1 MGIYKRGKTWWM
13 SFSYDGRQVRRS
25 TETDDRK
32 LAEKIYHKVMTE
44 VAEGKWFERPR
55 DEEKTFGELMEKYMD
70 EHSVL
75 KKRSTS
81 RDTASLKHLLP
92 FFNNYTLTVLAQRPE
107 LINRYKVERLK
118 SGAAP
123 ATLNR
128 ELALMKH
135 AFSLAVR
142 EWQWV
147 QDNPV
152 KKTSMEKEKPPKDRW
167 LTGDEEKSLLTVMP
181 PWLRDVTLFA
191 VDTGCRRG
199 EILSLP
205 WKCVD
210 LEKKVVTIF
219 GQKTGEWRGIP
230 LTDRIHE
237 MLLVRSTTMKVRPF
251 QNDVVFTNPLGMP
264 LNIHE
269 LRWSFEEALKKACIE
284 EFRFHDLRHTF
295 ATRLAQNGVDLFTI
309 QKLLGHKSYAT
320 TQRYTHHYTESLR
333 RGISVLDHHIKNEQV
348 NLTVS
353 TNLSH

>member
-1 MGIYKRGKTWWM
+1 MGLYKRGKTWWL
-13 SFSYDGRQVRRS
+13 SFSCYGKQVRLS
-25 TETDDRK
+25 TGKDK
-32 LAEKIYHKVMTE
+32 KKSAEKVYHKVMNE
-44 VAEGKWFERPR
+44 VAEGKWFEKPHG
-55 DEEKTFGELMEKYMD
+55 ENKTFSEMMKKYMD
-70 EHSVL
+70 EHSII

-92 FFNNYTLTVLAQRPE
+92 FFEKYTLSVLTQQPA
-107 LINRYKVERLK
+107 LINQYKVERLK

-123 ATLNR
+123 STLNR

-135 AFSLAVR
+135 AFSLAER

-147 QDNPV
+147 QSNPV

-167 LTGDEEKSLLTVMP
+167 LTSDEEKSLLSVMP
-181 PWLRDVTLFA
+181 QWIQDVTLFG

-210 LEKKVVTIF
+210 LQKRVVTIF

-230 LTDRIHE
+230 LTERLHE
-237 MLLVRSTTMKVRPF
+237 MLSVRSTTIKVRPLP
-251 QNDVVFTNPLGMP
+251 NDVVFTNPLGMP

-320 TQRYTHHYTESLR
+320 TQRYAHHYTESLR
-333 RGISVLDHHIKNEQV
+333 LGINVLDRHIRNETGQ
-348 NLTVS
+348 LAG
-353 TNLSH
+353 